1 MNVKILEGKSGK
13 NHHDHEIGG
22 GGGGGAKINYVN
34 QKGEWDAE

>member
-22 GGGGGAKINYVN
+22 GGGEVGKN
-34 QKGEWDAE
+34 QLCELEG